1 MYGGCNTKLLA
12 ILLNNMQ
19 KLFENWRRFLS
30 ESITIN
36 GVPINVEISSDPE
49 NISKGLM
56 HRKQLD
62 SDSGMLFCFPDQ
74 QDRSFWMKN
83 TDIPLSIA
91 YANNDGN
98 ILNISSSVF
107 LECIETGFLNFSA
120 YESWVLKTCS
130 CFKNSSSELV

>member
-1 MYGGCNTKLLA
+1 MK
-12 ILLNNMQ
+12 
-19 KLFENWRRFLS
+19 KLFENWRRFLG

-49 NISKGLM
+49 SIAKGLM

-74 QDRSFWMKN
+74 QERSFWMKN
-83 TDIPLSIA
+83 TNIPLSVA

-98 ILNISSSVF
+98 ILNIEDMIPHSEEGIRSQGPASF
-107 LECIETGFLNFSA
+107 ALEMNKGWFDKNNVVAGDRLGGLSL
-120 YESWVLKTCS
+120 LKKKLATS
-130 CFKNSSSELV
+130 Y